1 MRAVITTAVLL
12 LALATAL
19 PPGTAQAQS
28 VNGTEAQTLKD
39 EIRRLN
45 ERLNKLEDANGSRVA
60 PAVGPAQVAPAPAPD
75 PAPTLTQPAPSSVPP
90 SVPAGVV
97 TAQVP
102 PATGDRE
109 IKLERDHPFEVIGLP
124 KPDVSGFRIGGFF
137 VGSVN
142 FNNRLQINPEFA
154 GSAPASSRPGEVDF
168 RFDQFTIGVYKNFA
182 PWLSA
187 GASIEIERHGHIH
200 SHGFDPAFGCPGT
213 GLCVEQF
220 GAEGIETEVS
230 LHRFYITGIAPLGN
244 GVALSFGRFDTPY
257 GYERHDAPLN
267 LTATTSEVQRYGQ
280 PQSMTGFTAAYQFT
294 PWLDATAW
302 IVNRWENETTED
314 TLEDNNRDK
323 SFGGRIGFT
332 PLQGNQLLNFG
343 IGGWW
348 GPEQDDDTA
357 NKRWIVAI
365 DVAYTPIPRL
375 FLTGEFVYGREAG
388 VSFRRVGIPVPGDAA
403 DDRRVSWYGLYALA
417 HYDVTPW
424 MGVGFRYGIFNDTD
438 GARTGV
444 SQTLQSF
451 TLAPVVHLSRLIP
464 DLRPVGVTYAR
475 SRHPLDW
482 VDIRLEYRLNLSNRN
497 VFSDASPAVP
507 IMSGDKTSQQVTLQF
522 VVNF

>member
-1 MRAVITTAVLL
+1 MRAVVIFAVLL
-12 LALATAL
+12 LTLATAAS
-19 PPGTAQAQS
+19 PGAARAQS
-28 VNGTEAQTLKD
+28 VDGTDAQALKD

-45 ERLNKLEDANGSRVA
+45 ERLNRLEETGK
-60 PAVGPAQVAPAPAPD
+60 PQVVPAPAPAQVTPGPPVE
-75 PAPTLTQPAPSSVPP
+75 PAPAAAPGM
-90 SVPAGVV
+90 A

-102 PATGDRE
+102 SPTPGERE
-109 IKLERDHPFEVIGLP
+109 IKLEREHPFEVVGLP
-124 KPDVSGFRIGGFF
+124 KPELGGFRFSGFF

-142 FNNRLQINPEFA
+142 FNNRLQLLPEFA
-154 GSAPASSRPGEVDF
+154 GNAPASSRPGEVDF
-168 RFDQFTIGVYKNFA
+168 RFDQFTFGVYKNFA

-187 GASIEIERHGHIH
+187 GASVEIERHGHTH
-200 SHGFDPAFGCPGT
+200 SHGFDPDFGCPGT
-213 GLCVEQF
+213 GPCVEQF
-220 GAEGIETEVS
+220 GDHEIETEVS

-267 LTATTSEVQRYGQ
+267 LTATTSEVQRYGR
-280 PQSMTGFTAAYQFT
+280 PQSMTGFTAAYQFA
-294 PWLDATAW
+294 PWLDVMAW

-314 TLEDNNRDK
+314 SLEDNNRDK

-332 PLQGNQLLNFG
+332 PLQGSQLLNVG

-357 NKRWIVAI
+357 HKRWIV
-365 DVAYTPIPRL
+365 DVDATWTPNPRL
-375 FLTGEFVYGREAG
+375 LLTAEFVYGRETG
-388 VSFRRVGIPVPGDAA
+388 VSFRRVGIPIPGDAA
-403 DDRRVSWYGLYALA
+403 DDKRVSWYGLYALA

-424 MGVGFRYGIFNDTD
+424 LGTSFRYGIFNDND
-438 GARTGV
+438 GARTGI

-451 TLAPVVHLSRLIP
+451 TLTPIFHLSRLIP
-464 DLRPVGVTYAR
+464 DLRPMGVTYTR

-482 VDIRLEYRLNLSNRN
+482 VDVRLEYRLNLSNRN
-497 VFSDASPAVP
+497 VFSDASTGVP
-507 IMSGDKTSQQVTLQF
+507 ITQADKTSQQVTLQF